1 MSCCRL
7 PFVSPR
13 LIRCMTTE
21 PGQVYLVDLGMAAK
35 TRPMLVVSRR
45 DKDAP
50 RALAVCTPITTS
62 TRDSDYEVSIGKPKF
77 LHESSFVN
85 VQGMQAIQHHEL
97 KRMVGRL
104 PDADLQ
110 RVKSAIEW
118 LFDIDAKK

>member
-7 PFVSPR
+7 PFGSPH
-13 LIRCMTTE
+13 LILCMTTE

-45 DKDAP
+45 DEDAP
-50 RALAVCTPITTS
+50 RALAVCAPITTAS
-62 TRDSDYEVSIGKPKF
+62 RDSEYEVSIGKPKF
-77 LHESSFVN
+77 LNEQSYVN

-97 KRMVGRL
+97 KRMIGRL

-110 RVKSAIEW
+110 KVKGAIEW
-118 LFDIDAKK
+118 LFDIEAKE